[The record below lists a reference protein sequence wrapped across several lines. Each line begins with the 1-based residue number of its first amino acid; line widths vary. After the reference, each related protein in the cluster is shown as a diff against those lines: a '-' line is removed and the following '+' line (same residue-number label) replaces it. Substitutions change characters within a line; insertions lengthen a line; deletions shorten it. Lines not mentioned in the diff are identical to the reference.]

1 MDRPLHVLITE
12 DEESFADVLAMEL
25 KETGNYEV
33 TTAYSGSESIAR
45 LKADKDI
52 DIVLLDFNLGDIT
65 GLQVLQWINEQKM
78 ETPVIMMTAA
88 GTEEV
93 AVEAMKLGAYD
104 YVRKEHL
111 ELNHFPILLHGVYQR
126 YLFRKDKQA
135 REIEQREKEKMEAAI
150 QMFQTTVR
158 TIAHHINNALAI
170 FRLQSSV
177 CERNVQKML
186 DPALAAPLLRLV
198 SDLRRQA
205 ETVESIVRS
214 LVGISDIVYTKY
226 AGDQD
231 IIEIRTQLEKS
242 LETLKEQKLEM
253 IQK

>member
-1 MDRPLHVLITE
+1 MERPLHVLIVE
-12 DEESFADVLAMEL
+12 DEQSFADVLALEL
-25 KETGNYEV
+25 RETHQYEA
-33 TTAYSGSESIAR
+33 TTAYSGLDGIEQ
-45 LKADKDI
+45 LKTKQI
-52 DIVLLDFNLGDIT
+52 DVVLLDFNLGDIN
-65 GLQVLQWINEQKM
+65 GLQVLQWMNEQKK

-111 ELNHFPILLHGVYQR
+111 EINHFPILLHGVYER

-135 REIEQREKEKMEAAI
+135 REAEQREKEKMEAAV

-158 TIAHHINNALAI
+158 TIAHHINNALAV
-170 FRLQSSV
+170 FKLRSSV

-186 DPALAAPLLRLV
+186 DPTLASPLLKLV

-205 ETVESIVRS
+205 DTIESIVRS

-231 IIEIRTQLEKS
+231 IVDIRVQLEKN
-242 LETLKEQKLEM
+242 LESLKEQKLETL
-253 IQK
+253 Q

>member
-1 MDRPLHVLITE
+1 MEKPLHVLITE

-25 KETGNYEV
+25 KGTGEYEV
-33 TTAYSGSESIAR
+33 ITAYSGLQGIEA
-45 LKADKDI
+45 LKSNKFDVI
-52 DIVLLDFNLGDIT
+52 LMDFNLGDIT

-111 ELNHFPILLHGVYQR
+111 ELNHFPILLHGVHER

-135 REIEQREKEKMEAAI
+135 REAEQREKEKMEAAI
-150 QMFQTTVR
+150 EMFQTTVR

-170 FRLQSSV
+170 FKLQSSV

-186 DPALAAPLLRLV
+186 DPALAKPLLKLV

-205 ETVESIVRS
+205 ETIEAVVRS

-226 AGDQD
+226 VGDQD
-231 IIEIRTQLEKS
+231 IIEIRTQLEKN
-242 LETLKEQKLEM
+242 LELMKEQKVEM
-253 IQK
+253 LQ

>member
-33 TTAYSGSESIAR
+33 TTAYSGIDGIEQ
-45 LKADKDI
+45 LKSDKNI

-111 ELNHFPILLHGVYQR
+111 ELNHFPILLHGVYER

-135 REIEQREKEKMEAAI
+135 REIEQREKDKMEAAI

-170 FRLQSSV
+170 FKLQSSV

-242 LETLKEQKLEM
+242 LRTLKEQKLEM

>member
-1 MDRPLHVLITE
+1 MERPLHVLITE

-25 KETGNYEV
+25 KETGQYEV
-33 TTAYSGSESIAR
+33 TTAYSGTESIEQ
-45 LKADKDI
+45 LSSNKHI

-111 ELNHFPILLHGVYQR
+111 EINHFPILLHGVYER

-135 REIEQREKEKMEAAI
+135 REIEEREKEKMEAAV

-170 FRLQSSV
+170 FKLQSSV

-186 DPALAAPLLRLV
+186 DPALARPLLKLV

-231 IIEIRTQLEKS
+231 IIEIRAQLEKN

>member
-1 MDRPLHVLITE
+1 MDRSLHVLIIE
-12 DEESFADVLAMEL
+12 DEQSFADVLALEL
-25 KETGNYEV
+25 KETGNFEV
-33 TTAYSGSESIAR
+33 TTAYSGEDGIEA
-45 LKADKDI
+45 LKAKKI
-52 DIVLLDFNLGDIT
+52 DIALLDFNLGGIT
-65 GLQVLQWINEQKM
+65 GLQVLQWLNEQKR

-111 ELNHFPILLHGVYQR
+111 EINHFPILLHGVYER
-126 YLFRKDKQA
+126 FLFRKDKQA
-135 REIEQREKEKMEAAI
+135 RELEQREKEKMEAAV

-170 FRLQSSV
+170 FKLRSTV

-186 DPALAAPLLRLV
+186 DPSLANPLLKLV
-198 SDLRRQA
+198 SDLKRQA
-205 ETVESIVRS
+205 ETIETIVRS

-231 IIEIRTQLEKS
+231 IIEIRMQLEKS
-242 LETLKEQKLEM
+242 LDTLKEQKIEAL
-253 IQK
+253 Q

>member
-1 MDRPLHVLITE
+1 MERSLHVLIIE
-12 DEESFADVLAMEL
+12 DEQSFADVLALEL
-25 KETGNYEV
+25 KETGNFEV
-33 TTAYSGSESIAR
+33 TTAYSGEDGIEA
-45 LKADKDI
+45 LKGKQI
-52 DIVLLDFNLGDIT
+52 DIALLDFNLGGIT
-65 GLQVLQWINEQKM
+65 GLQVLQWLNEQKR

-111 ELNHFPILLHGVYQR
+111 EINHFPILLHGVYER
-126 YLFRKDKQA
+126 FLFRKEKQA
-135 REIEQREKEKMEAAI
+135 RELEQREKEKMEAAV

-170 FRLQSSV
+170 FKLRSTV

-186 DPALAAPLLRLV
+186 DPSLASPLLKLV
-198 SDLRRQA
+198 SDLKRQA
-205 ETVESIVRS
+205 ETIETIVRS

-231 IIEIRTQLEKS
+231 IIEIRMQLEKS
-242 LETLKEQKLEM
+242 LDTLKEQKIEAL
-253 IQK
+253 Q

>member
-1 MDRPLHVLITE
+1 MERLLHVLITE
-12 DEESFADVLAMEL
+12 DEESFADVLALEL
-25 KETGNYEV
+25 KETGKYEV
-33 TTAYSGSESIAR
+33 TTAYSGTESIEQ
-45 LKADKDI
+45 LKSKKI
-52 DIVLLDFNLGDIT
+52 DIVLMDFNLGDIT

-78 ETPVIMMTAA
+78 DTPVIMMTAA

-111 ELNHFPILLHGVYQR
+111 EINHFPILLHGVYER
-126 YLFRKDKQA
+126 YLFRKDKLA
-135 REIEQREKEKMEAAI
+135 REEEEREKEKMKAAVE
-150 QMFQTTVR
+150 MFQTTVR

-170 FRLQSSV
+170 FSLQSTV

-186 DPALAAPLLRLV
+186 DPSLAKPLLKLV

-205 ETVESIVRS
+205 ATIESIVRS

-231 IIEIRTQLEKS
+231 ILDIRVQLEKN
-242 LETLKEQKLEM
+242 LETLKEQKVEM
-253 IQK
+253 LQ

>member
-1 MDRPLHVLITE
+1 MERPLHVLITE

-25 KETGNYEV
+25 QETGNFRV
-33 TTAYSGSESIAR
+33 TTAYNGTEGIER
-45 LKADKDI
+45 LKEIKDI
-52 DIVLLDFNLGDIT
+52 DIVLMDFNLGDIS

-111 ELNHFPILLHGVYQR
+111 EINHFPILLHGVYER

-135 REIEQREKEKMEAAI
+135 RDKEQLEKEKMEAAV

-170 FRLQSSV
+170 FKLQSSV

-186 DPALAAPLLRLV
+186 DPTLANPLLKLV
-198 SDLRRQA
+198 TDLRRQA
-205 ETVESIVRS
+205 DTVESIVRS

-231 IIEIRTQLEKS
+231 IIEIRAQLERN
-242 LETLKEQKLEM
+242 LERLKEQKVEM
-253 IQK
+253 LAR

>member
-33 TTAYSGSESIAR
+33 TTAYSGTESIEQ
-45 LKADKDI
+45 LKSNKNI
-52 DIVLLDFNLGDIT
+52 DIVLMDFNLGDIT

-111 ELNHFPILLHGVYQR
+111 EINHFPILLHGVYER

-177 CERNVQKML
+177 CERNVKKML
-186 DPALAAPLLRLV
+186 DPALATPLLKLV

-231 IIEIRTQLEKS
+231 IIEIRAQLEKN

-253 IQK
+253 IEK

>member
-1 MDRPLHVLITE
+1 MERTLHVLITE
-12 DEESFADVLAMEL
+12 DEQSFADVLAMEL
-25 KETGNYEV
+25 RETGQYEV
-33 TTAYSGSESIAR
+33 TTAYSGAEGIEQ
-45 LKADKDI
+45 LKSQKI
-52 DIVLLDFNLGDIT
+52 DIILMDFNLGDIT

-111 ELNHFPILLHGVYQR
+111 EISHFPILLHGVYER

-135 REIEQREKEKMEAAI
+135 REAEQREKEKMEAAI

-170 FRLQSSV
+170 FKLQSAV

-186 DPALAAPLLRLV
+186 DPALATPLLRLV

-205 ETVESIVRS
+205 ETIESIVRS

-231 IIEIRTQLEKS
+231 IIEIRKQLEKN
-242 LETLKEQKLEM
+242 LQTLKEQKLEM
-253 IQK
+253 IQ

>member
-1 MDRPLHVLITE
+1 MEKPLHVLITE

-25 KETGNYEV
+25 KGTGQYEV
-33 TTAYSGSESIAR
+33 TTAYSGTAGIEA
-45 LKADKDI
+45 LKSKPI
-52 DIVLLDFNLGDIT
+52 DIVLMDFNLGDIT

-111 ELNHFPILLHGVYQR
+111 ELNHFPILLHGVYER

-135 REIEQREKEKMEAAI
+135 RDAEQREKEKMEAAVE
-150 QMFQTTVR
+150 MFQTTVR

-170 FRLQSSV
+170 FKLQSSV

-186 DPALAAPLLRLV
+186 DPALAKPLLKLV

-205 ETVESIVRS
+205 ETIEAVVRS

-226 AGDQD
+226 VGDQD
-231 IIEIRTQLEKS
+231 IIEIRTQLEKN
-242 LETLKEQKLEM
+242 LELMKEQKVEM
-253 IQK
+253 LQ

>member
-1 MDRPLHVLITE
+1 M
-12 DEESFADVLAMEL
+12 
-25 KETGNYEV
+25 
-33 TTAYSGSESIAR
+33 
-45 LKADKDI
+45 
-52 DIVLLDFNLGDIT
+52 DFNLGDIT

-111 ELNHFPILLHGVYQR
+111 ELNHFPILLHGVYER

-135 REIEQREKEKMEAAI
+135 REIEEREKEKMEAAV

-170 FRLQSSV
+170 FKLQSSV

-186 DPALAAPLLRLV
+186 DPALAKPLLKLV

-205 ETVESIVRS
+205 KTVEINRPIACRHFRYCLYKVCRRS
-214 LVGISDIVYTKY
+214 GHYRNQSTAGKESRNLKGTKT
-226 AGDQD
+226 GDD
-231 IIEIRTQLEKS
+231 
-242 LETLKEQKLEM
+242 
-253 IQK
+253 